1 MTEAEA
7 DALLDSFYNNP
18 NVERAAQEVMDAE
31 AAERA
36 EKKAAEKR
44 AEEMRKVFNAA
55 AGVAPPAAPV
65 PPKPAKKKY
74 KLKPYAEVA
83 YEAPHFLFNPYILQ
97 NAITIVQGDTGVGK
111 TALICKLAAAVSI
124 GGLVQDV
131 QCEEGNVLIC
141 SVEDD
146 PSTLRGRIEA
156 SGGDLSRCFFPED
169 GFDLTFMS
177 DAIEDMINEI
187 HAKMVIF
194 DPLQAF
200 LGAKVD
206 MHRANETRPV
216 MARLAEIA
224 KKCNCAVVI
233 VSHLSKG
240 SVGSQAIYRALGSID
255 IVAASRSV
263 LYVGKNPRDPSQCA
277 VIHAKHSHSM
287 KGHSF
292 LYRIGGRGGVQWEG
306 YTDLTEKDLETQGAA
321 SGTPSTYEE
330 DPLVQ
335 FLRQVVDENP
345 EGVFLTWTSFN
356 RYAMAV
362 VGKRFGNDGREIK
375 ARIGAVVTDLARRDG
390 IYVAYKDGGR
400 EKLHVECGVEVDTGI
415 VGRGLRIECREQAEE
430 VIL

>member
-1 MTEAEA
+1 MNDKAAEDRA
-7 DALLDSFYNNP
+7 RLREFMQNDPVLMAAAQQDLD
-18 NVERAAQEVMDAE
+18 EQLAARAARKAQAKLDAE
-31 AAERA
+31 APF
-36 EKKAAEKR
+36 
-44 AEEMRKVFNAA
+44 VIHQA
-55 AGVAPPAAPV
+55 AGLPPPAKPV
-65 PPKPAKKKY
+65 KKQY
-74 KLKPYAEVA
+74 KLKPFAEVA

-97 NAITIVQGDTGVGK
+97 NAITIIQGDTGVGK
-111 TALICKLAAAVSI
+111 TAFICKLAAAVSI
-124 GGLVQDV
+124 GGLMQDV
-131 QCEEGNVLIC
+131 QCEEGNTLIC

-177 DAIEDMINEI
+177 EQIEDLINEI

-224 KKCNCAVVI
+224 KRCNCAVVI

-240 SVGSQAIYRALGSID
+240 SAGGPALYRALGSID

-263 LYVGKNPRDPSQCA
+263 LYVGRNPRDPSQCA
-277 VIHAKHSHSM
+277 VVHAKHSHSS
-287 KGHSF
+287 KGRSF

-306 YTDLTEKDLETQGAA
+306 YTDLTEKDLETQGTAN
-321 SGTPSTYEE
+321 GTPSTYED

-335 FLRQVVDENP
+335 FLQRVVEENP
-345 EGVFLTWTSFN
+345 EGVFLTWASFN
-356 RYAMAV
+356 RYAMDA
-362 VGKRFGNDGREIK
+362 VGKHFGSDGREIK

-390 IYVAYKDGGR
+390 IYVAYKDSAR
-400 EKLHVECGVEVDTGI
+400 EKAHIECGVQVDFDSKA
-415 VGRGLRIECREQAEE
+415 RGVFIERREQAEE
-430 VIL
+430 VVF

>member
-7 DALLDSFYNNP
+7 DALLESLYNDP
-18 NVERAAQEVMDAE
+18 KVEAAGQAVMDAE
-31 AAERA
+31 AA
-36 EKKAAEKR
+36 KR
-44 AEEMRKVFNAA
+44 AERKALEKRDAEAAFKIHEA
-55 AGVAPPAAPV
+55 AGLPPPG
-65 PPKPAKKKY
+65 KPGKKKY
-74 KLKPYAEVA
+74 KLKPYAEVE
-83 YEAPHFLFNPYILQ
+83 YEDPHFLFAPYIPLG
-97 NAITIVQGDTGVGK
+97 AITIVQGDTGVGK
-111 TALICKLAAAVSI
+111 TAFICKVAAAASI
-124 GGLVQDV
+124 GGVIQDV
-131 QCEEGNVLIC
+131 QCADVNTLIL

-156 SGGDLSRCFFPED
+156 SGGDLTRCFFPVD

-177 DAIEDMINEI
+177 DQIEDMIVECN
-187 HAKMVIF
+187 AKLVIF

-224 KKCNCAVVI
+224 KKLGCAIVI

-240 SVGSQAIYRALGSID
+240 SAGGPALYRALGSID

-287 KGHSF
+287 QGKGF

-306 YTDLTEKDLETQGAA
+306 YTDLTADDLETRGTAG
-321 SGTPSTYEE
+321 GTPSTYDA

-335 FLRQVVDENP
+335 FLRQVVEENP
-345 EGVFLTWTSFN
+345 EGVFLAWASFK
-356 RYAMAV
+356 RYSMGAA
-362 VGKRFGNDGREIK
+362 GRWFGNDGREIK
-375 ARIGAVVTDLARRDG
+375 ARLAPVLADLARRDG
-390 IYVAYKDGGR
+390 IYVAYKDMGRERDHIECGESVAGGR
-400 EKLHVECGVEVDTGI
+400 SPL
-415 VGRGLRIECREQAEE
+415 RGLYIERREQAEE

>member
-7 DALLDSFYNNP
+7 DALLDSFYSNP
-18 NVERAAQEVMDAE
+18 NVEAAARDVME
-31 AAERA
+31 ADKAKRA
-36 EKKAAEKR
+36 EKKEAERRATEAELVFRQAA
-44 AEEMRKVFNAA
+44 NLP
-55 AGVAPPAAPV
+55 PPA
-65 PPKPAKKKY
+65 KPGKKKY
-74 KLKPYAEVA
+74 KLKRYAEVE
-83 YEAPHFLFNPYILQ
+83 YEDPDFLFAPYIPRG
-97 NAITIVQGDTGVGK
+97 AITIVQGDTGVGK
-111 TALICKLAAAVSI
+111 TAFICKVAAAASI
-124 GGLVQDV
+124 GGVIQDV
-131 QCEEGNVLIC
+131 QCEDVNSLII

-156 SGGDLSRCFFPED
+156 SGGDLDRCFFPED

-177 DAIEDMINEI
+177 EQIEDMIDECN
-187 HAKMVIF
+187 AKLVIF

-224 KKCNCAVVI
+224 KKKDCAIII

-287 KGHSF
+287 KGRSF

-335 FLRQVVDENP
+335 FLRQVVEENP
-345 EGVFLTWTSFN
+345 EGVFLTWQSFS
-356 RYAMAV
+356 RYAMGA
-362 VGKRFGNDGREIK
+362 VGKRFGSDGREIK
-375 ARIGAVVTDLARRDG
+375 ARLGAVVTELARRDG
-390 IYVAYKDGGR
+390 IYVAYKDSRR
-400 EKLHVECGVEVDTGI
+400 EPDHVECGVQVPGGA
-415 VGRGLRIECREQAEE
+415 GRGLHIERREQAEE
-430 VIL
+430 VVL

>member
-1 MTEAEA
+1 MTDDEA
-7 DALLDSFYNNP
+7 DALLDSFYNDP
-18 NVERAAQEVMDAE
+18 NVEAAAQSVMDAE

-36 EKKAAEKR
+36 EKMAAEKR
-44 AEEMRKVFNAA
+44 AAEMGLVFRQA
-55 AGVAPPAAPV
+55 AGLPP
-65 PPKPAKKKY
+65 PPKPGKRKY
-74 KLKPYAEVA
+74 TLKPFADVE
-83 YEAPHFLFNPYILQ
+83 YEEPNFLFAPYIPRGS
-97 NAITIVQGDTGVGK
+97 ITIIQGDTGVGK
-111 TALICKLAAAVSI
+111 TAFCCKIAAAVSI
-124 GGLVQDV
+124 GGVMQDV
-131 QCEEGNVLIC
+131 QCEDGNVLII

-156 SGGDLSRCFFPED
+156 SGGDLTRCFFPED

-177 DAIEDMINEI
+177 DAIDDLIVESK
-187 HAKMVIF
+187 ASMVIF

-224 KKCNCAVVI
+224 KRQNCAVVI

-287 KGHSF
+287 KGRSF

-321 SGTPSTYEE
+321 NGTPSTYED

-335 FLRQVVDENP
+335 FLRQVVEENQA
-345 EGVFLTWTSFN
+345 GVFLTWQSFN
-356 RYAMAV
+356 RYAMGAV
-362 VGKRFGNDGREIK
+362 GRHFGSDGREIK

-400 EKLHVECGVEVDTGI
+400 EKLHVECGVEVDTGGI
-415 VGRGLRIECREQAEE
+415 GRGLRIECREQAEE
-430 VIL
+430 VVL

>member
-1 MTEAEA
+1 MSGSGARIGP
-7 DALLDSFYNNP
+7 LDIAMNIVKECDREGKPAPDS
-18 NVERAAQEVMDAE
+18 AG
-31 AAERA
+31 
-36 EKKAAEKR
+36 
-44 AEEMRKVFNAA
+44 FNAA
-55 AGVAPPAAPV
+55 FAAASKAIAEAPFKISQAIEIQ
-65 PPKPAKKKY
+65 KPDKKKLR
-74 KLKPYAEVA
+74 LKPFAEVA
-83 YEAPHFLFNPYILQ
+83 YEAPNFLFNPYILQ
-97 NAITIVQGDTGVGK
+97 NAITIIQGDTGVGK
-111 TALICKLAAAVSI
+111 TALICKLAAAVSV
-124 GGLVQDV
+124 GGLMQDV
-131 QCEEGNVLIC
+131 QCAEGNVLIC

-156 SGGDLSRCFFPED
+156 SGGDLTKCFFPED
-169 GFDLTFMS
+169 GTDLTFMS
-177 DAIEDMINEI
+177 EQIEDMIEEI

-263 LYVGKNPRDPSQCA
+263 LYVGRNPRDLSQCA
-277 VIHAKHSHSM
+277 VVHAKHSHST
-287 KGHSF
+287 KGRSF

-321 SGTPSTYEE
+321 DGTPFTYEQ

-335 FLRQVVDENP
+335 FLRQVVEENP
-345 EGVFLTWTSFN
+345 EGVFLTWSSFN
-356 RYAMAV
+356 RYSFGATGA
-362 VGKRFGNDGREIK
+362 RFGSDGREIK
-375 ARIGAVVTDLARRDG
+375 NRIGRIVTDLARRDR
-390 IYVAYKDGGR
+390 IYLAYKDSAR
-400 EKLHVECGVEVDTGI
+400 EKTHVECGVEVSVCGG
-415 VGRGLRIECREQAEE
+415 GRGVLISRRDQPEE
-430 VIL
+430 IVL